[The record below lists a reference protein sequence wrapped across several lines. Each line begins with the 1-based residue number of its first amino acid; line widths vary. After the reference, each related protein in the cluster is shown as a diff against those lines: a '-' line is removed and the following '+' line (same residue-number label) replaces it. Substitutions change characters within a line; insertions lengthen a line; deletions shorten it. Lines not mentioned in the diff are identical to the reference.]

1 MTGEAST
8 SDRLGRSPRTS
19 QASSAMISTSRL
31 PTTVPSPAPIA
42 AIV

>member
-8 SDRLGRSPRTS
+8 SERPGRSPRTS
-19 QASSAMISTSRL
+19 QASSEMIKTSRL